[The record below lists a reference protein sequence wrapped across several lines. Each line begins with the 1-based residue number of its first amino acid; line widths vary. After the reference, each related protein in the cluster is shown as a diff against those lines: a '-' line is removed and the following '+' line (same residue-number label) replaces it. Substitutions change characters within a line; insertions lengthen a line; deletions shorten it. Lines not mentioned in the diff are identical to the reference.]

1 VTIFLLKYV
10 SYWVNSQRI
19 KKIQEDISE
28 NYIWISVDETT
39 DVKGR
44 YIANM
49 IVGKL
54 TQEEAGNS
62 HLLASKELEKTNHK
76 AIVNFVDDSLSK
88 SVKFNIFFLILNAL
102 SL

>member
-19 KKIQEDISE
+19 KKIEEDISE

-62 HLLASKELEKTNHK
+62 HLLAPKELEKTNHK
-76 AIVNFVDDSLSK
+76 TIVNFVDDSLSK

-102 SL
+102 SR